1 MVSLCALL
9 VVVAATDGQGARETL
24 ATAGLE
30 VSGPLSDGELQAMAS
45 ALDALPA
52 KWRALPAGQHVRL
65 ALDDTRAPTAT
76 GIAEPEWSGDD
87 FQLRPQLGHA
97 TYRDGSLDDDARRAL
112 WRARAVVHVL
122 LSRWDDVEHWS
133 LTPTW
138 RRTNGW
144 LLPFERPLSLSE
156 HSLNQASTAW
166 ARPRGA
172 VSAKLDFLTF
182 AEAALVPVT
191 SLATDDLLRC
201 QDFTRLRAL
210 GALLGQPWAPGAC
223 PAFDEW
229 VRLDELEHLEVL
241 LVQASGRAPESLF
254 GHLLVRPVWKTSL
267 GPSFDTAIQFAAITA
282 PKAGPAHLAKG
293 LFGGYSIGVFTISM
307 TDLLR
312 EKLSGEQRTMTRWKL
327 SLSKAEMRRFLERAW
342 EFERRGKF
350 AYAFFSD
357 NCATLLVWMLES
369 ALDDPTLVRW
379 PGFIT
384 SPGGV
389 LDELFR
395 ARRADGARL
404 LTPLF
409 PSFESTERVARRDD
423 ARRRVLE
430 DSLAL
435 SVSTLRDEDPTRRAA
450 AYVELAHRTRARPD
464 PALFEWWALSARVE
478 RAAADRALHS
488 LRELE
493 DELIETSPVDLERL
507 WAERLQSLERESVLQ
522 QQMMLLDR
530 ESFQDELRRRA
541 NKRAP
546 TAVEAKEQAELEST
560 LALFTQV
567 TTAQGAL
574 VSEVFPDGSADAF
587 LEAERAASIAEEV
600 PPVTRS
606 LPVSGHW
613 RTGLGAGLWRR
624 DDGTVTPVVQL
635 DEAGLLELLGEQRLR
650 GLGGP
655 VGVRMLEGS
664 LTLAP
669 SLRQPE
675 IVQSHF
681 TLVAF
686 DSIARAV
693 PPAPRWKDHLGFGFE
708 AATDFRAWRSQHTL
722 YGGAGWVLA
731 HVQSAYARN
740 LLALGV
746 GPAVWAAV
754 DGRGVMPVGGVSTRL
769 VARVALQR
777 EWPSSLRLEA
787 RHQSL
792 WGPGRA
798 MHELRA
804 DAALEWVVAWGG
816 RPRVLV
822 RPTVSVTAEP
832 TLARLNAAAVL
843 MLEPAESLA
852 DVFRVPHR
860 GPR

>member
-1 MVSLCALL
+1 
-9 VVVAATDGQGARETL
+9 
-24 ATAGLE
+24 
-30 VSGPLSDGELQAMAS
+30 
-45 ALDALPA
+45 
-52 KWRALPAGQHVRL
+52 
-65 ALDDTRAPTAT
+65 
-76 GIAEPEWSGDD
+76 
-87 FQLRPQLGHA
+87 
-97 TYRDGSLDDDARRAL
+97 
-112 WRARAVVHVL
+112 
-122 LSRWDDVEHWS
+122 
-133 LTPTW
+133 
-138 RRTNGW
+138 
-144 LLPFERPLSLSE
+144 
-156 HSLNQASTAW
+156 
-166 ARPRGA
+166 
-172 VSAKLDFLTF
+172 
-182 AEAALVPVT
+182 
-191 SLATDDLLRC
+191 
-201 QDFTRLRAL
+201 
-210 GALLGQPWAPGAC
+210 
-223 PAFDEW
+223 
-229 VRLDELEHLEVL
+229 
-241 LVQASGRAPESLF
+241 
-254 GHLLVRPVWKTSL
+254 
-267 GPSFDTAIQFAAITA
+267 
-282 PKAGPAHLAKG
+282 
-293 LFGGYSIGVFTISM
+293 
-307 TDLLR
+307 
-312 EKLSGEQRTMTRWKL
+312 
-327 SLSKAEMRRFLERAW
+327 
-342 EFERRGKF
+342 
-350 AYAFFSD
+350 
-357 NCATLLVWMLES
+357 
-369 ALDDPTLVRW
+369 
-379 PGFIT
+379 
-384 SPGGV
+384 
-389 LDELFR
+389 
-395 ARRADGARL
+395 
-404 LTPLF
+404 
-409 PSFESTERVARRDD
+409 
-423 ARRRVLE
+423 
-430 DSLAL
+430 
-435 SVSTLRDEDPTRRAA
+435 
-450 AYVELAHRTRARPD
+450 
-464 PALFEWWALSARVE
+464 
-478 RAAADRALHS
+478 
-488 LRELE
+488 
-493 DELIETSPVDLERL
+493 
-507 WAERLQSLERESVLQ
+507 
-522 QQMMLLDR
+522 MMLLDR

-624 DDGTVTPVVQL
+624 DDGTVTPVVQF

-650 GLGGP
+650 GLGAP

-832 TLARLNAAAVL
+832 TLARLSATAVL